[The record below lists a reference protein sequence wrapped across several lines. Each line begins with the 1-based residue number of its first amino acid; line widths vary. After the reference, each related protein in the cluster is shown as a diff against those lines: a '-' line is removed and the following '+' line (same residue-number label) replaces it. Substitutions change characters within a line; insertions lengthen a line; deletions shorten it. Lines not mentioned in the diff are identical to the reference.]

1 MSLSLVSDPSVGLS
15 SKASRV
21 LPDYSAGMPPRTLAL
36 RAGWICL
43 LIVSLGILAFGVAAS
58 FGSDPLL
65 RADGVALTGM
75 GLFGTVITV
84 VPFRR
89 RERWAW
95 VVLWFYPVFW
105 LAHLIGSLPP
115 GQDHVHQVVFILLAL
130 AGLLVPAPSFFG
142 KAPAAQM
149 KRVAN

>member
-1 MSLSLVSDPSVGLS
+1 M
-15 SKASRV
+15 
-21 LPDYSAGMPPRTLAL
+21 
-36 RAGWICL
+36 
-43 LIVSLGILAFGVAAS
+43 
-58 FGSDPLL
+58 
-65 RADGVALTGM
+65 
-75 GLFGTVITV
+75 
-84 VPFRR
+84 
-89 RERWAW
+89 
-95 VVLWFYPVFW
+95 VLWFYPVFW